1 MITTLKSFG
10 TGQITLPKAWRDKFK
25 TENFIAQETSQGLL
39 IKPLVEDGFYYELED
54 GEVGISFPLGED
66 AKVVA
71 ANLKKANGK
80 I

>member
-1 MITTLKSFG
+1 MITTLKLFG

-25 TENFIAQETSQGLL
+25 TEHFIAQETSQGLL
-39 IKPLVEDGFYYELED
+39 IKPMVEDGYFYESGD
-54 GEVGISFPLGED
+54 GEFGISFPLGMD

-71 ANLKKANGK
+71 DNLKKANGK